1 MAGCEGGWTTLPGNT
16 FAVVSIEFAI
26 EGAPW
31 KLFVVC
37 EVANCAVGREVFVVA
52 AGAIVVVA
60 VLPGTVAGA
69 CVPRGKPIDP
79 KINV

>member
-1 MAGCEGGWTTLPGNT
+1 MSN
-16 FAVVSIEFAI
+16 EFAM

-31 KLFVVC
+31 KLFGVWGVGGI
-37 EVANCAVGREVFVVA
+37 CATGREVFIVA

-69 CVPRGKPIDP
+69 WVPNGSPVEP
-79 KINV
+79 KN